1 MKYLQDVV
9 DNLVPTFDKLDEAGK
24 QLTYKTDSGEIAPK
38 KLDGLIMQAIKM
50 YGMDPEALSAIRDAV
65 LDDYMDSDISQVSVQ
80 DIVEIM
86 DASGFEPGDDE
97 DEDADDIF
105 YDKETYGKWVKRKL
119 EEDDGKM
126 SLTFKQFLI
135 EGSTNTLEEP
145 PLPKNFWT
153 AARGAEAKHFRTK
166 WMQNPSDELK
176 KSYHAAMADRHF
188 DLAQRA
194 EKRSDD
200 KAMAFHTKEGNRHIK
215 PLKESADDLEQA
227 KKELESAKKDNESRS
242 ANWQTKERLSA
253 AYDKVADIKKQAE
266 RDSGKLNSAS
276 IIVPDDKVERIAK
289 DLHAMGKT
297 KDGFKSPWRM
307 VRGGKKG
314 TVVVRF
320 DDYDTKN
327 TGSGH
332 DVDDMINHVKK
343 FEV

>member
-126 SLTFKQFLI
+126 SLTFKQFLV
-135 EGSTNTLEEP
+135 EG
-145 PLPKNFWT
+145 
-153 AARGAEAKHFRTK
+153 
-166 WMQNPSDELK
+166 
-176 KSYHAAMADRHF
+176 
-188 DLAQRA
+188 
-194 EKRSDD
+194 
-200 KAMAFHTKEGNRHIK
+200 
-215 PLKESADDLEQA
+215 ADDLAQA

-327 TGSGH
+327 TGSGA